1 SHQLCPF
8 FNTFGEKVRETGEDI
23 TNYGASALSLVRW
36 YYIIPV
42 LVCQLQNDYL
52 LIVSKSFSEI
62 ITNVLHRLDLPHTRI
77 IIEQSASRFSAF
89 CIDSENKRR
98 NWLLNLC
105 ECPVWNQ
112 SNRIYDGLS

>member
-1 SHQLCPF
+1 MSL
-8 FNTFGEKVRETGEDI
+8 FNTFGEKVRETGENI
-23 TNYGASALSLVRW
+23 TNYGAYALSLVRW

-77 IIEQSASRFSAF
+77 IVISTHILRMEDD
-89 CIDSENKRR
+89 CI
-98 NWLLNLC
+98 LL
-105 ECPVWNQ
+105 
-112 SNRIYDGLS
+112 